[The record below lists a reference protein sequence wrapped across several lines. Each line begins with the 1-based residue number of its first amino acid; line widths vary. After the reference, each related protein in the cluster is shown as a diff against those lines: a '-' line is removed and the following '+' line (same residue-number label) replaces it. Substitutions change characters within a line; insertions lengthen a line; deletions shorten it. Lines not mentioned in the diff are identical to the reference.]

1 MRNPTVRT
9 HAFLLFMVSWCL
21 AILFG
26 SCQKDSGF
34 VRLGD
39 QSFIISGQPFV
50 PLAVNYILSIR
61 TDRQQPWIGPGVD
74 YSDSIWL
81 NQSHQRD
88 IRILRGHFEMI
99 KDAGFNTVRLVG
111 FSKLEEKDGH
121 PTIKG
126 RITPFE
132 EKRFRLDSADMR
144 ARYLNELEQVINLVH
159 DAGLK
164 AILLADMKP
173 GDPYAEGL
181 FIDIAKR
188 FQDDPTVMAY
198 DLFNEPLYFDP
209 EWHDKRYVR
218 RMGQRWDSLM
228 EANAPHQLWTLGLAN
243 LREFLEWDPL
253 MLDADF
259 FSFHPYEHEPGQV
272 ISEMRFYSEHCP
284 KPWIIGETSI
294 PADGDSVPY
303 ADQLSFAQETLR
315 QSRACKAW
323 GYSWWQFMDV
333 EWPEFHP
340 SFMGVAKQLG
350 RYRTSKGTFVAG
362 AFKPVVEA
370 FNGHDAMNPVGE
382 CLCPINYY
390 NWSQGEAFNMRG
402 RLVTEEGTGIPNGV
416 VLAWSQDWSASRST
430 VTKPDG
436 TFELRSAFVLQ
447 HWCASAVGRVWTMG
461 EVDTT
466 AVVVGANDMRT
477 WSAGNLEL
485 WPVGS
490 D

>member
-1 MRNPTVRT
+1 MTRLPARWP
-9 HAFLLFMVSWCL
+9 LFFS
-21 AILFG
+21 AILSMVISGCRSDDAFVKVGTG
-26 SCQKDSGF
+26 SF
-34 VRLGD
+34 E
-39 QSFIISGQPFV
+39 INGQPFF

-61 TDRQQPWIGPGVD
+61 TDRQQPWVGPGVD

-81 NQSHQRD
+81 NQSHERD

-111 FSKLEEKDGH
+111 FTKLEEKDGH

-132 EKRFRLDSADMR
+132 ERRFRLDSVDMR
-144 ARYLNELEQVINLVH
+144 ARYLSELEQVIHLVH

-181 FIDIAKR
+181 FIDIAKL
-188 FQDDPTVMAY
+188 FHDDPTVMAY
-198 DLFNEPLYFDP
+198 DVFNEPLYFDP
-209 EWHDKRYVR
+209 EWHDKQTIHRFGER
-218 RMGQRWDSLM
+218 CDSLM
-228 EANAPHQLWTLGLAN
+228 EANAPHQLWTIGLAN
-243 LREFLEWDPL
+243 LREFMEWDPAA
-253 MLDADF
+253 LDADF

-272 ISEMRFYSEHCP
+272 LSEMRFYNEHCP

-303 ADQLSFAQETLR
+303 SEQLAFAQETLR

-362 AFKPVVEA
+362 GFKPVVEA
-370 FNGHDAMNPVGE
+370 FNGYNPRNPAGD
-382 CLCPINYY
+382 CLCPLNYY
-390 NWSQGEAFNMRG
+390 NWSDGKAFSITG
-402 RLVTEEGTGIPNGV
+402 RLVDEDGDALPNGV
-416 VLAWSQDWSASRST
+416 VLAWNADWSASRNT

-436 TFELRSAFVLQ
+436 HFELRAEFPLA
-447 HWCASAVGRVWTMG
+447 HWCASAGGHMWTMG
-461 EVDTT
+461 EVDSASVITGTT
-466 AVVVGANDMRT
+466 VGRT
-477 WSAGNLEL
+477 WSAGVVKLPPAISN
-485 WPVGS
+485 
-490 D
+490 